1 MEEERRNK
9 KEEKKRK
16 NKKWQMP
23 LDRNVGYDT
32 AFFFPAW
39 YVYLFIFNAV
49 LLHTVCIVTPVNN
62 DRESRS
68 GYVTKKRRKEKKRQE
83 KERKKERKERNV
95 RREEL
100 FRDLPV
106 FSPGKD
112 RVRTVRT
119 MGIRDTHRPR
129 AVVATTAVAATAVI
143 VAVTATV
150 TNFESTLAALSHIR
164 WHACTP
170 IW

>member
-1 MEEERRNK
+1 MT
-9 KEEKKRK
+9 EKKKNEKRK
-16 NKKWQMP
+16 
-23 LDRNVGYDT
+23 
-32 AFFFPAW
+32 
-39 YVYLFIFNAV
+39 
-49 LLHTVCIVTPVNN
+49 
-62 DRESRS
+62 
-68 GYVTKKRRKEKKRQE
+68 
-83 KERKKERKERNV
+83 RKKKRKERNV

-106 FSPGKD
+106 VVSPGND

-150 TNFESTLAALSHIR
+150 TNFESTPAALSHIR
-164 WHACTP
+164 
-170 IW
+170 